1 MMTTTVAKPGAMER
15 FLWKWLRPLVLPAA
29 LVLIWHLVHLSG
41 VFLETLFPGPAA
53 VWFKFWEMTLDGELF
68 IHVGVSMRRVLLGFL
83 FAMALAIPLGLL
95 LGWYRKAEQ
104 FCEIVIHVGRTIPIM
119 AWIPLTIMWFGMG
132 ELSSVLI
139 ITLGAF
145 FPTFFNT
152 IAGVREVNRNMVDAA
167 LNLGVKR
174 DSWMLFREVVLPSS
188 VPLIVTGQNISLG
201 YAWSAIVAAEL
212 IFKNEGIGY
221 LLMSGRLRY
230 SFETVILMMLILCC
244 CGLFFNA
251 GIKIL
256 ENSLSPWRYGLK
268 IQ

>member
-1 MMTTTVAKPGAMER
+1 MTATAAKPGVMER
-15 FLWKWLRPLVLPAA
+15 FLWRWLRPMVLPAV
-29 LVLIWHLVHLSG
+29 LVLIWQMVHVSG
-41 VFLETLFPGPAA
+41 IFLETLFPGPAA
-53 VWFKFWEMTLDGELF
+53 VWLKFWEMTLGGELF
-68 IHVGVSMRRVLLGFL
+68 LHVGVSMRRVLLGFL
-83 FAMALAIPLGLL
+83 LAMALAIPLGLF
-95 LGWYRKAEQ
+95 LGWYRKAEH
-104 FCEIVIHVGRTIPIM
+104 FCEVVIHVGRTIPIM

-132 ELSSVLI
+132 EVSSVFI

-152 IAGVREVNRNMVDAA
+152 IAGVREVNRNLIDAA

-174 DSWMLFREVVLPSS
+174 DSWMLFREVVLPSA

-221 LLMSGRLRY
+221 LLMHGRLQY
-230 SFETVILMMLILCC
+230 SFETVILMMVILCC
-244 CGLFFNA
+244 CGLLFNA

-268 IQ
+268 IH